1 MHIPQLIFGNLE
13 SCRKNTHFFSHQHCS
28 GIILAEY
35 YFSSEI
41 KLIKLTGFLAMSNN
55 FSTGLSLATFQKIM
69 SACFIHPNQCERWC
83 VLHGKVFDVIFKW
96 KLYGICML
104 LAMRIVPNYI
114 HNIPG
119 FLWFAMKRLWNVFVA
134 HTDKVKTSAFL
145 FITNKLFA
153 TYNRTF
159 FFQTEASYGH
169 QLYTWPVFFYLKAVI
184 TLSCT
189 WHLVTKFNDSSLR
202 GNITHTQVQYW

>member
-134 HTDKVKTSAFL
+134 HTQIKWKHLHFCSSQTSCLRLTTGHFFPNWSFIWPSTVHMTSFL
-145 FITNKLFA
+145 
-153 TYNRTF
+153 
-159 FFQTEASYGH
+159 
-169 QLYTWPVFFYLKAVI
+169 
-184 TLSCT
+184 LS
-189 WHLVTKFNDSSLR
+189 
-202 GNITHTQVQYW
+202 